1 MHGQFISHDV
11 VVVTAFGISVCIS
24 CLREI
29 LSGRVVWVQGLGEG
43 TMGFNPKFMYLSSVL
58 ELFWIVLHRG
68 AVLCTLALY
77 NASPSTNRPGGNFLE
92 VRGLRRLLP
101 RV

>member
-1 MHGQFISHDV
+1 M
-11 VVVTAFGISVCIS
+11 
-24 CLREI
+24 
-29 LSGRVVWVQGLGEG
+29 VWVQGLGEG
-43 TMGFNPKFMYLSSVL
+43 TMGFNSKFMHLSSIL

-92 VRGLRRLLP
+92 VRGLRRPYLGFNEIVEIQYEFTYI
-101 RV
+101 REWR